1 MNAVLALENGTI
13 YRGTAAG
20 APGIARGEV
29 VFNTS
34 MTGYQEVLTDPSYAG
49 QIVTMTCPQ
58 IGNYGVSPEDVESGA
73 PKVAGFIMREESPI
87 ASNWRASG
95 TLRDYLISNNV
106 VAIADIDTRELTR
119 LLRSSGVMR
128 GVIATGEVET
138 GDLIRQ
144 ARAIPQ
150 MEGTDLVREVTC
162 EAPFVWTAG
171 LDRPGVRP
179 GADLSL
185 APQMQARRPLRVAA
199 YDFGIKWNILRR
211 LTTYG
216 CEVHVVPASTP
227 AKELMA
233 ANVDGIFLSN
243 GPGDPAAVDYA
254 IQNVRELTQADK
266 PMFGICLG
274 HQILGLALGGKTFK
288 LKFGHRGANHPVKFL
303 ETGRV
308 EITSQ
313 NHGFAVDP
321 ESLPSDVKVTH
332 LNLYDGTVEGLRV
345 TDRPIYSVQYHPEAS
360 PGPHDADYLFKQFV
374 EDMETRRG

>member
-1 MNAVLALENGTI
+1 MNALLALENGTV

-20 APGIARGEV
+20 ASGVARGEV

-49 QIVTMTCPQ
+49 QIVTMTSPQ
-58 IGNYGVSPEDVESGA
+58 IGNYGVAPEDVESNA
-73 PKVAGFIMREESPI
+73 PKVAGFIMREASPI

-95 TLRDYLISNNV
+95 TLRDYLVAHNV

-119 LLRSSGVMR
+119 LLRSAGVMR
-128 GVIATGEVET
+128 GVIATGDVDA
-138 GDLIRQ
+138 GDLVHQ
-144 ARAIPQ
+144 ARTIPN
-150 MEGTDLVREVTC
+150 MEGTDLVRDVTC
-162 EAPFVWTAG
+162 ASPFDW
-171 LDRPGVRP
+171 PSGVAKPAAQVR
-179 GADLSL
+179 ADLAL
-185 APQMQARRPLRVAA
+185 PPQVRSKRPLRVAA

-211 LTTYG
+211 LATYG
-216 CEVHVVPASTP
+216 CQVHVVPASTP
-227 AKELMA
+227 AKNLLESD
-233 ANVDGIFLSN
+233 VDGIFLSN

-254 IQNVRELTQADK
+254 IENVRELTQTDK

-303 ETGRV
+303 ETGKV

-321 ESLPSDVKVTH
+321 ESLPPDVKVTH
-332 LNLYDGTVEGLRV
+332 LNLYDGTVEGLKV
-345 TDRPIYSVQYHPEAS
+345 VDRPIYSVQYHPEAS

-374 EDMETRRG
+374 DDMERRR